1 MMDTER
7 IDRRLFER
15 IPVSLPVRFVDVYS
29 QKEYSAQTHDISA
42 TGIGIVTDMPLS
54 PQSDLDIWLQ
64 IPDHD
69 NPLYTKG
76 KVVWTKQDDADG
88 TRYRAGIKLEKME
101 FAGMSFIVERAFPVY
116 R

>member
-1 MMDTER
+1 MMNTER

-15 IPVSLPVRFVDVYS
+15 IPVSLPVRLIDAYS

-42 TGIGIVTDMPLS
+42 TGMGLLTETPLS
-54 PQSDLDIWLQ
+54 PQSDLEIWLQ
-64 IPDHD
+64 IPDRD
-69 NPLYTKG
+69 NPLYTRG
-76 KVVWTKQDDADG
+76 KVVWSKQDDAGG
-88 TRYRAGIKLEKME
+88 TRYRAGIRLEKME